1 MNKPGQ
7 KIEWLVWG
15 GLVLVIVGIAGAFV
29 WSKLGA
35 ANRPLP
41 VIGQILDFNLTNQD
55 NRPVTLAS
63 LRGQV
68 WIADI
73 IFTRCPGPC
82 TKMSREMAKL
92 QAALPAGEPVRLV
105 TLTSD
110 PDYDTTAKLKEYAG
124 KFGTDANRWW
134 FLTGKK
140 AEIRSLAVNDFK
152 FVVVEKT
159 PEQREIPE
167 DLFIHS
173 TWFVLLDRQG
183 RLRGWTDREGQL
195 HAKFDL
201 DEPDVQT
208 QMLSA
213 VKRLLKEP

>member
-15 GLVLVIVGIAGAFV
+15 GLVVVIAVIAGAFV
-29 WSKLGA
+29 WSKLGRA
-35 ANRPLP
+35 DRPLP
-41 VIGQILDFNLTNQD
+41 VIGQIPDFNLTNQ
-55 NRPVTLAS
+55 NNEPVTPAS

-68 WIADI
+68 WVADI

-82 TKMSREMAKL
+82 TKMTREMAKL
-92 QAALPAGEPVRLV
+92 QAALPAGQPVRLV
-105 TLTSD
+105 TFTSD
-110 PDYDTTAKLKEYAG
+110 PDYDTPAKLKEYAG
-124 KFGTDANRWW
+124 KFGADTNRWW

-140 AEIRSLAVNDFK
+140 QEIRSLAVNDFK

-173 TWFVLLDRQG
+173 TWFVLVDKQG

-201 DEPDVQT
+201 DDPDVQA
-208 QMLSA
+208 QMLA
-213 VKRLLKEP
+213 AIKQLLKEP

>member
-1 MNKPGQ
+1 MA
-7 KIEWLVWG
+7 
-15 GLVLVIVGIAGAFV
+15 VIAVIAGAFV
-29 WSKLGA
+29 WSKLGTV
-35 ANRPLP
+35 NRPLP
-41 VIGQILDFNLTNQD
+41 VIGQIPDFNLTNQD
-55 NRPVTLAS
+55 NEPITLAS

-82 TKMSREMAKL
+82 TKTSRELAKL
-92 QAALPAGEPVRLV
+92 QSALPAGQPVRLI

-110 PDYDTTAKLKEYAG
+110 PEYDTAAKLKEYAG
-124 KFGTDANRWW
+124 KFGADSKRWW

-140 AEIRSLAVNDFK
+140 PEIRSLAVNDFK
-152 FVVVEKT
+152 FVVLEKK

-173 TWFVLLDRQG
+173 TWFVLVDRQG

-201 DEPDVQT
+201 EDSDVQT

-213 VKRLLKEP
+213 LKQLLKEP